1 MKKSIFVE
9 IISMLFVILFVY
21 TAISKFMDFTLFK
34 ETIATSPVLAPVA
47 SVVAWVL
54 PITEILVSVLLLI
67 PSMRLKGLYASLGLM
82 MAFTLYIIYIL
93 KFSPHVPCSC
103 GGVIELMSWREH
115 LVFNSAFIL
124 LAILGIWLSRPHMAR
139 LSSSNSH
146 P

>member
-34 ETIATSPVLAPVA
+34 ETIAASPVLAPVVD
-47 SVVAWVL
+47 VVAWVL
-54 PITEILVSVLLLI
+54 PIVEILVSILLLI
-67 PSMRLKGLYASLGLM
+67 PVLRLKGLYAALGLM
-82 MAFTLYIIYIL
+82 MAFTIYIIYIL
-93 KFSPHVPCSC
+93 KFSPHIPCSC

-115 LVFNSAFIL
+115 LIFNCAFIA
-124 LAILGIWLSRPHMAR
+124 LAILGIWLSRPHIAR

>member
-47 SVVAWVL
+47 SVVAWIL

-67 PSMRLKGLYASLGLM
+67 PAFRLKGLYASLGLM